1 MLSPR
6 LTTIFDAVPPCRC
19 AADIGTDHGYLA
31 AQLIRSGRCPACI
44 ATDIHAQPL
53 ERARG
58 YFADRGISGAQT
70 RLGPGLTVLSP
81 GECDVIV
88 VAGMGGYAIRDML
101 AADPAV
107 AREASLLILQPM
119 NNTALVRRFLAD
131 NHFAIE
137 DEWIAEEEGKFYE
150 IMGAVPGNMTLCEPL
165 DAVIGY
171 GSARHPSPAFKGF
184 VAHKIASTRRMLSQV
199 EEGRTLRARR
209 QQHEGEE
216 LLRKLQ
222 EVEHELE
229 SK

>member
-31 AQLIRSGRCPACI
+31 AQLVCSGRCPACI

-53 ERARG
+53 ERARS
-58 YFADRGISGAQT
+58 YFEARGISGAQT
-70 RLGPGLTVLSP
+70 RLGPGLAVLSP
-81 GECDVIV
+81 GECDVII

-101 AADPAV
+101 KADPAV
-107 AREASLLILQPM
+107 AQGASRLLLQPM
-119 NNTALVRRFLAD
+119 NNTALVRRFLAE
-131 NHFAIE
+131 HQFLIE

-150 IMGAVPGNMTLCEPL
+150 IIGAAPGEMTLCEPL

-171 GSARHPSPAFKGF
+171 GPARHPSPAFAGF
-184 VAHKIASTRRMLSQV
+184 LAHKIAATRRMLAQV
-199 EEGRTLRARR
+199 AEGKTLRASR
-209 QQHEGEE
+209 QQQQGEA